1 MIHSHSF
8 AAIPK
13 EYKIYDTLIKRHLIL
28 DPDEEDAQPK
38 YFYEET
44 DEYWIVPRCFPEL
57 INKTYKLDYPIQYH
71 EVEAQEISFKCNIEP
86 RDDDQKLAI
95 TSLSKVDERF
105 CILRARPGFGKTV
118 CTIKALHN
126 IGLKSL
132 IVVHREKLAK
142 QWLERIVE
150 FTNIKED
157 EIPIFAGK
165 LDRDSLMNMKI
176 GIALIHTLASR
187 YNRKDPEYHKMMIE
201 AGIGVVV
208 VDECHVTVPTPQFH
222 RGQGLLYANKYI
234 GLSATPFR
242 DSDAKTQ
249 IIYYH
254 LSNKIYDIGHYD
266 LKPIAYEV
274 YFSSNIPEKTKRW
287 ITWGGKFILQRY
299 LKKVVETPLY
309 QSLVLRMIKEAYEDD
324 RYVLVLAPRKDLLQ
338 LLADLLKER
347 YGIDDI
353 GFFWSGQPQE
363 ELDHKVVFATS
374 QIFSEGL
381 DVPRLDTLIVL
392 DQFADRAKLEQMIG
406 RILRKHDSKKQPKVV
421 FLVDKDF
428 ELQHFLSLKR
438 RKIYNQIGF
447 DFQIIDLCNELVM

>member
-8 AAIPK
+8 AVIPK
-13 EYKIYDTLIKRHLIL
+13 EYQIYDSLIQKHLVL
-28 DPDEEDAQPK
+28 DPGEEDAEPL

-44 DEYWIVPRCFPEL
+44 DDYWIVPRYFPEMM
-57 INKTYKLDYPIQYH
+57 NKTYNLKYPIQYH
-71 EVEAQEISFKCNIEP
+71 EVEPVEISFKCNIEP
-86 RDDDQKLAI
+86 RDKDQKLAI
-95 TSLSKVDERF
+95 NSLSKVDERF

-126 IGLKSL
+126 LGQRAL

-142 QWLERIVE
+142 QWLERIVQ
-150 FTNIKED
+150 FTDIKEN

-165 LDRDSLMNMKI
+165 LDKDSLHSMKI

-187 YNRKDPEYHKMMIE
+187 YSRKETEYHRMMIE

-222 RGQGLLYANKYI
+222 KGQGLLYANKYI

-242 DSDAKTQ
+242 DTDEKTK

-254 LSNKIYDIGHYD
+254 LGDKIYDIGHYD

-274 YFSSNIPEKTKRW
+274 YFSSNIPEKTRRW

-299 LKKVVETPLY
+299 LRKVVESPVY
-309 QSLVLRMIKEAYEDD
+309 QALVLGLIKEAYDD
-324 RYVLVLAPRKDLLQ
+324 GRHVLILAPRKETLT
-338 LLADLLKER
+338 LLANLLKEK
-347 YGIDDI
+347 YGIEDI
-353 GFFWSGQPQE
+353 GFFWSGQSQD
-363 ELDHKVVFATS
+363 ELNHKVVFATS

-406 RILRKHDSKKQPKVV
+406 RILRKHDEKKRPKVV
-421 FLVDKDF
+421 FLVDRDF
-428 ELQHFLSLKR
+428 QLQHFLSLKR
-438 RKIYNQIGF
+438 RKTYNQIGF
-447 DFQIIDLCNELVM
+447 DFRIINL